1 MDPRS
6 PANRGRAPHPHPR
19 TNRGRGRGRG
29 PGCPRPAF
37 SCTSVSSFAPSRHRR
52 FALCLSPKLQASTT
66 RRITKCPRRN
76 DATEDEVLHEATR
89 IRSPSRPGSVSPR
102 AASLL
107 SSASARR
114 LPRGRKGFLL
124 GFPEASKGGRC
135 CPVSASNG
143 PVDVAATHSRG
154 LRPGKLQ
161 RPVPACI
168 THTRKRLKVTACRQ
182 AWDAARRELLHI
194 PIELGIVDYIGT
206 PSVFEHAEELLS

>member
-1 MDPRS
+1 MAKGSESESWVCQCHIGSYMPVLAAS
-6 PANRGRAPHPHPR
+6 G
-19 TNRGRGRGRG
+19 TW
-29 PGCPRPAF
+29 PRPESA
-37 SCTSVSSFAPSRHRR
+37 SGLPVGLPASSFVPTKHRR
-52 FALCLSPKLQASTT
+52 LALCLSPKLQASTT
-66 RRITKCPRRN
+66 RRFTKCPGGN
-76 DATEDEVLHEATR
+76 DATEDEVLHDATR

-154 LRPGKLQ
+154 LRASRHCGS
-161 RPVPACI
+161 R
-168 THTRKRLKVTACRQ
+168 TGSR
-182 AWDAARRELLHI
+182 AAR
-194 PIELGIVDYIGT
+194 
-206 PSVFEHAEELLS
+206 